1 MTLSDVAKS
10 IGESVTLR
18 LNQEAA
24 ALRAQGEPVIHL
36 GGGEPKGKAPR
47 EAIEAAIEILE
58 TAEIRYAPAG
68 GILPLKEAIVRYTAR
83 FYGREVSPANV
94 IVSGGAKQA
103 LAVALQAVVDPGDE
117 VIFPV
122 PYWVSYP
129 AMVRLAGG
137 VPVPVA
143 ASDGA
148 LVPSLA
154 DIEAAMTPRTRA
166 ILVNSPNNP
175 SGVVYPEELVAG
187 LVELCER
194 RDAWLITDDIY
205 QRLVF
210 GGKDVPAAW
219 GFTDRDV
226 EDSRVVVV
234 NGVSKQYAMTGF
246 RIGWAVGNRELIA
259 AMTRIQGHQT
269 SGTSIVMQK
278 AAAAALD
285 GDQRVVTELRET
297 LEENR
302 RVLLDALATIDGVR
316 VTPPDGTFYCFADFR
331 KYDED
336 STRLAGFLL
345 DRVRVVTVPGV
356 DFGMDGHLRISFCG
370 GADEIAEGIARI
382 RWALD
387 PAAPREL
394 VLGDRTL
401 VRDQE

>member
-1 MTLSDVAKS
+1 MTLSRLAQG

-24 ALRAQGEPVIHL
+24 ALRARGEPVIHL
-36 GGGEPKGKAPR
+36 GGGEPRGLAPP
-47 EAIEAAIEILE
+47 EAVNAAIDVLR
-58 TAEIRYAPAG
+58 TRAVRYAPAG
-68 GILPLKEAIVRYTAR
+68 GIGPLKEAIVRYTAR
-83 FYGREVSPANV
+83 FYGREVEPANV

-103 LAVALQAVVDPGDE
+103 LAVALLAVVDPGDE

-143 ASDGA
+143 ASDGS

-154 DIEAAMTPRTRA
+154 DIEGAMSDRTRV
-166 ILVNSPNNP
+166 ILLNSPNNP
-175 SGVVYPEELVAG
+175 SGIVYPGELVAG
-187 LVELCER
+187 IVELAER
-194 RDAWLITDDIY
+194 RNAWLITDDIY

-210 GGKDVPAAW
+210 GGREAAPAWA
-219 GFTDRDV
+219 FSRRAP
-226 EDSRVVVV
+226 EDSRIIVV

-246 RIGWAVGNRELIA
+246 RIGWAVGNREVIA

-269 SGTSIVMQK
+269 SGTSVVMQR

-285 GDQRVVTELRET
+285 GDQAVVAGLRET
-297 LEENR
+297 LAGNR
-302 RVLLDALATIDGVR
+302 EVLLAALGEIDGVR
-316 VTPPDGTFYCFADFR
+316 VVPPDGTFYCFADFR
-331 KYDED
+331 RYDED

-345 DRVRVVTVPGV
+345 EKVRVVTVPGIE
-356 DFGMDGHLRISFCG
+356 FGMDGHLRISFCG
-370 GADEIAEGIARI
+370 GAEEIAEGIARI

-387 PAAPREL
+387 PSSPREL
-394 VLGDRTL
+394 LLGDRTV
-401 VRDQE
+401 VRDWE

>member
-1 MTLSDVAKS
+1 MTLSKVARS

-24 ALRAQGEPVIHL
+24 ALRARGEPVIHL

-47 EAIEAAIEILE
+47 EAIDAAIEILG
-58 TAEIRYAPAG
+58 TAEIRYAPAA
-68 GILPLKEAIVRYTAR
+68 GILPLKEAIVRYTSR
-83 FYGREVSPANV
+83 FYGRDVTPSNV

-143 ASDGA
+143 ASDGS
-148 LVPSLA
+148 LMPSIA
-154 DIEAAMTPRTRA
+154 DLERAVTPRTRA
-166 ILVNSPNNP
+166 ILLNSPNNP
-175 SGVVYPEELVAG
+175 SGVVYPEDLVAG
-187 LVELCER
+187 LVELCEG
-194 RDAWLITDDIY
+194 RDLWLITDDIY

-210 GGKDVPAAW
+210 EGKTVPGAW
-219 GFTDRDV
+219 RFTDRDV

-246 RIGWAVGNRELIA
+246 RIGWAVGNRELIG
-259 AMTRIQGHQT
+259 AMARIQGHQT
-269 SGTSIVMQK
+269 SGTSIVMQA

-297 LEENR
+297 LERNR
-302 RVLLDALATIDGVR
+302 GVLLEALAAIDGVG
-316 VTPPDGTFYCFADFR
+316 VVPPDGTFYCFADFR
-331 KYDED
+331 AYDED

-345 DRVRVVTVPGV
+345 DKVRVVTVPGI

-401 VRDQE
+401 VRDWE